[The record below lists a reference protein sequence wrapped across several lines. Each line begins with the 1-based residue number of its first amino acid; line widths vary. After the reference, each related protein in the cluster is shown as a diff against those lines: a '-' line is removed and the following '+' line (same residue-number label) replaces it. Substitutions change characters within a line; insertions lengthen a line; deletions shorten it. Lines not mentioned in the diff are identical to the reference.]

1 MAKQMASNNASVR
14 EKLAQ
19 LYEDGTSLPND
30 NAHTIWNR
38 VFVGGVFQVLLDFN
52 LKFYRSLTVQI
63 LGAEC
68 CTAILDCRWT

>member
-19 LYEDGTSLPND
+19 LCEDGTSLRND

-38 VFVGGVFQVLLDFN
+38 VFVGGVFQVLLDSN
-52 LKFYRSLTVQI
+52 LKFYKSLTVQKY
-63 LGAEC
+63 
-68 CTAILDCRWT
+68 